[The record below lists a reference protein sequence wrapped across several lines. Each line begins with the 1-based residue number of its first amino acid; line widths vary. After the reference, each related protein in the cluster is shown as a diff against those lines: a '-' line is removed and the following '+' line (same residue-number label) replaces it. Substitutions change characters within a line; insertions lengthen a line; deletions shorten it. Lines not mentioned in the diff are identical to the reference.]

1 MNKIKWIVL
10 TYTLPAEP
18 SRPRVA
24 VWRALKK
31 IGAVNIQQSMW
42 VLPDHAE
49 HLAALRKICLD
60 IEAAVG
66 EALLMESV
74 FYEEQHAQ
82 RVMDL
87 FNRIRDE
94 EFTEFIEES
103 RKYLLEIQKEIDREK
118 FIFAELEEE
127 EAEFEKLSAWFVKI
141 TARDLFHA
149 SLREAAMEKRSQIET
164 AISGYSQMVYEHE
177 TSF

>member
-1 MNKIKWIVL
+1 MDKIKWIVL

-42 VLPDHAE
+42 VLPDYAE
-49 HLAALRKICLD
+49 HLSALRKICQD
-60 IEAAVG
+60 IEAAGG

-74 FYEEQHAQ
+74 FYEDEHAQ
-82 RVMDL
+82 RVMNL

-94 EFTEFIEES
+94 EYTEFIEES
-103 RKYLLEIQKEIDREK
+103 GKYLREIQKEIDREK

-149 SLREAAMEKRSQIET
+149 SQSDAAMEKRRQIET